1 MNKDSKLRKLIREAI
16 IEKVLTKRMQYH
28 DMMLHDISRDIRI
41 IMKESRTNIDMAVDM
56 WVLDSLPNSES
67 KIRARKK
74 MALKAIQRYPIATS

>member
-1 MNKDSKLRKLIREAI
+1 
-16 IEKVLTKRMQYH
+16 MQYH

>member
-1 MNKDSKLRKLIREAI
+1 
-16 IEKVLTKRMQYH
+16 MQYQ

-56 WVLDSLPNSES
+56 WVLDTLPNSES